1 MKKKSSN
8 FKYFLSEGFKS
19 FTTNGLMSLASTI
32 IVVASLVV
40 LGIYLLFSM
49 NINYIARQF
58 EEESEIQV
66 WIDESVPAGGAEMQ
80 DVENSIKAVP
90 NVNEVKFFS
99 KEEALADYKEQL
111 GADSEYL
118 DGFDADNPLRD
129 SFKVTLYDISLAE
142 ETSAEFAKIK
152 EIANISDNR
161 TSMNKLVLI
170 TNVVKHISFWFMLFL
185 GALAVFIISN
195 TIKITLFARRRD
207 INIMKYIGATD
218 SFISWPFI
226 VEGVFIGLFGAAVS
240 LILVSLGYGVFVA
253 QEYVIFKTIEFCS
266 LGQVLLPMIC
276 WFAGIG
282 GLLGAFGS
290 AISIRR
296 HLKV

>member
-8 FKYFLSEGFKS
+8 FKYFVSEGIKS

-40 LGIYLLFSM
+40 FGIYLLFSM
-49 NINYIARQF
+49 NINHIAKQF
-58 EEESEIQV
+58 EEECEIQV
-66 WIDESVPAGGAEMQ
+66 WIDENVPADGTEMQ
-80 DVENSIKAVP
+80 DIENQIKAVP
-90 NVNEVKFFS
+90 NVNEVVFFS
-99 KEEALADYKEQL
+99 NEEALADYKQQL

-118 DGFDADNPLRD
+118 DGFDTDNPLRD
-129 SFKVTLYDISLAE
+129 SFKVTLQDISLAE
-142 ETSAEFAKIK
+142 DTSAEFAKIGGV
-152 EIANISDNR
+152 ANISDNR

-170 TNVVKHISFWFMLFL
+170 TNIVRHISFWFMLFL

-207 INIMKYIGATD
+207 INIMKYVGATD

-226 VEGVFIGLFGAAVS
+226 VEGVVIGLAGAAIS
-240 LILVSLGYGVFVA
+240 LVLVSLGYGLFVA
-253 QEYVIFKTIEFCS
+253 QEFVMFNTIEFCT
-266 LGQVLLPMIC
+266 LGQVLVPMIC
-276 WFAGIG
+276 WFASIG

>member
-8 FKYFLSEGFKS
+8 FEYFVSEGLKS
-19 FTTNGLMSLASTI
+19 YTTNGLMSLASTI

-40 LGIYLLFSM
+40 FGIYLLFSI
-49 NINYIARQF
+49 NINHIAKQF

-66 WIDESVPAGGAEMQ
+66 WIDESIPADSTDMT
-80 DVENSIKAVP
+80 DIENHIRAVS
-90 NVNEVKFFS
+90 NVNDVVFFS
-99 KEEALADYKEQL
+99 NEEALADYKEQL

-118 DGFDADNPLRD
+118 DGFDNDNPLRD
-129 SFKVTLYDISLAE
+129 SFKVTLQDISLAE
-142 ETSAEFAKIK
+142 VTSAELAKISGV
-152 EIANISDNR
+152 ANVSDNR

-170 TNVVKHISFWFMLFL
+170 TNIIRHISFWFMVFL

-226 VEGVFIGLFGAAVS
+226 VEGVIIGLVGAIIS
-240 LILVSLGYGVFVA
+240 LVLVSLGYGFFVA
-253 QEYVIFKTIEFCS
+253 QNFVIFKTIEFCS
-266 LGQVLLPMIC
+266 LGQVMLPMVC

-296 HLKV
+296 HLRV

>member
-8 FKYFLSEGFKS
+8 FKYFVSEGLKS
-19 FTTNGLMSLASTI
+19 FSSNGLMSLASTI
-32 IVVASLVV
+32 IVIASLVV
-40 LGIYLLFSM
+40 FGIYLLFSM
-49 NINYIARQF
+49 NINHIAKQF
-58 EEESEIQV
+58 EEESEIQI
-66 WIDESVPAGGAEMQ
+66 WIDESILPDSAQMQ
-80 DVENSIKAVP
+80 DVENYIRAVP
-90 NVNEVKFFS
+90 NVNDVEFFS
-99 KEEALADYKEQL
+99 NEEALADYKAQL

-118 DGFDADNPLRD
+118 DGFDTDNPLRD
-129 SFKVTLYDISLAE
+129 SFKVTLQDISLAE
-142 ETSAEFAKIK
+142 ETSAEFAKINGV
-152 EIANISDNR
+152 ANVSDNR

-170 TNVVKHISFWFMLFL
+170 TNVIRHISFWFMLFL

-226 VEGVFIGLFGAAVS
+226 VEGVIIGLVGAVIS
-240 LILVSLGYGVFVA
+240 LVLVSLGYGFFIA
-253 QEYVIFKTIEFCS
+253 QNFVIFKTIEFCS

-296 HLKV
+296 HLRV